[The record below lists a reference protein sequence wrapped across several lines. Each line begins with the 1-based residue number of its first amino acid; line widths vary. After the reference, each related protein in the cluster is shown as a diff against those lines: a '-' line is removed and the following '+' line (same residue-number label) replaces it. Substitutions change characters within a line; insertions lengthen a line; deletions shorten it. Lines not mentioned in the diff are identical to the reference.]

1 MATTRHSIVNRRR
14 VRVTAWSRLCP
25 RPAKVGRDSASE
37 IVSTQSLRMKDP
49 SLYEAS
55 SAYCV
60 WKHGKT
66 NGHNLLSFSSQATI
80 PTTGPSSFPQQ
91 RQAEPARRWG
101 ILPQTPWDLSLWR
114 QDSGPARASA
124 RPRGIPAP
132 EPALGSHPCVALP
145 SAQVTVSIS
154 EKKCYA
160 NAK

>member
-1 MATTRHSIVNRRR
+1 MATTRQRMVNRRR

-25 RPAKVGRDSASE
+25 RPAQAERDSASE

-49 SLYEAS
+49 NLYEAS

-66 NGHNLLSFSSQATI
+66 NGHNPRSFSGQATI
-80 PTTGPSSFPQQ
+80 PTTGRRVLHRQQ
-91 RQAEPARRWG
+91 SPAEPERFRG
-101 ILPQTPWDLSLWR
+101 ILPQTPWDFSLCR

-132 EPALGSHPCVALP
+132 ESALRSHPCVALS
-145 SAQVTVSIS
+145 SAQVTVSIL
-154 EKKCYA
+154 EKKMLR
-160 NAK
+160 